1 MKVPTYLFAGGTFL
15 SFLNFCLWMLLGLIW
30 RYTEGGRIASGDKLE
45 RLTGILDEDWKEGV
59 KAASKIDG
67 YQVKSGTFMQ
77 VSLITL
83 VTTIV
88 LMSLTWF
95 SLSCYRNCTD
105 KTKDNDK
112 EDGRDSDMKTQ

>member
-1 MKVPTYLFAGGTFL
+1 
-15 SFLNFCLWMLLGLIW
+15 MLLGLIW
-30 RYTEGGRIASGDKLE
+30 RYTEGGKIASGDKLE

-88 LMSLTWF
+88 LISLTWF
-95 SLSCYRNCTD
+95 FLSCYRNCND
-105 KTKDNDK
+105 KNYQRSDKSKDNNK